1 VAARQQQQQQQQ
13 KGLQKEQKKGRVEV
27 VQKHQEVSF
36 DEEDDDLE
44 DVRDDDD
51 EDDDNDDD
59 DDDDGEDDDGLDE
72 DGRSGFT
79 DPLAAVCLWIQSSLL
94 LSEGD
99 EEEDDEMDDGEEE
112 EEEEEPEEKPKKK
125 SKKIVRPL
133 SKEELREFQEANDRT
148 GMIYLSRIPPY
159 MKPQKVRHIFTN
171 YGEVD
176 RIYLA
181 PEGMPDH
188 ILPLFCLLFKSQHY

>member
-1 VAARQQQQQQQQ
+1 M
-13 KGLQKEQKKGRVEV
+13 
-27 VQKHQEVSF
+27 
-36 DEEDDDLE
+36 
-44 DVRDDDD
+44 
-51 EDDDNDDD
+51 
-59 DDDDGEDDDGLDE
+59 DDGE
-72 DGRSGFT
+72 
-79 DPLAAVCLWIQSSLL
+79 
-94 LSEGD
+94 
-99 EEEDDEMDDGEEE
+99 EEEEE

-188 ILPLFCLLFKSQHY
+188 ILPLFCLLFMSQHY